1 MATVGTP
8 RAPFTES
15 SLLSSHVTGFFIV
28 DGSMPNMSC
37 DVEMSESDSPLSEI
51 EINIDPEV
59 VAAHN

>member
-1 MATVGTP
+1 
-8 RAPFTES
+8 
-15 SLLSSHVTGFFIV
+15 
-28 DGSMPNMSC
+28 MSY